1 MSAAELFAGAG
12 QKAGI
17 EVWRIEALK
26 PVRQGKE
33 AHDGKLC
40 TGDSYI
46 VLHSIP
52 LKSGGFDYNLH
63 FWLGE
68 ESSQDEKGT
77 AVRAQRELKL
87 SPGRRFGAPR
97 RAAPPQ
103 APLTRGAHA
112 HGGGEAAH
120 DARPRPAAASRAR
133 LRRGVRA
140 CARRAIAAP
149 RRALSRRCRADGARW
164 RAGADDDRAGPLPG

>member
-26 PVRQGKE
+26 PVKNKE
-33 AHDGKLC
+33 AESGRLC

-52 LKSGGFDYNLH
+52 VKSGGFDYNLH

-68 ESSQDEKGT
+68 ESSQDEKGC
-77 AVRAQRELKL
+77 AVRALPRPTAVWRLARAARL
-87 SPGRRFGAPR
+87 APRPSRLR
-97 RAAPPQ
+97 RAAPRRRARTCGGSA
-103 APLTRGAHA
+103 APRGHRCN
-112 HGGGEAAH
+112 
-120 DARPRPAAASRAR
+120 DAPPAAARGPVGDQPCAAHRPCAR
-133 LRRGVRA
+133 LRR
-140 CARRAIAAP
+140 
-149 RRALSRRCRADGARW
+149 
-164 RAGADDDRAGPLPG
+164 

>member
-26 PVRQGKE
+26 PVKNKE
-33 AHDGKLC
+33 AESGRLC

-52 LKSGGFDYNLH
+52 VKSGGFDYNLH

-68 ESSQDEKGT
+68 ESSQDEKGC
-77 AVRAQRELKL
+77 AVREAQAL
-87 SPGRRFGAPR
+87 RRLATRAARLAPR
-97 RAAPPQ
+97 PSRLREAATPCPARTCGGRAAP
-103 APLTRGAHA
+103 RGHRSD
-112 HGGGEAAH
+112 AA
-120 DARPRPAAASRAR
+120 PAAARKGGGRSLRAAHGSVPAR
-133 LRRGVRA
+133 IRR
-140 CARRAIAAP
+140 
-149 RRALSRRCRADGARW
+149 
-164 RAGADDDRAGPLPG
+164 

>member
-26 PVRQGKE
+26 PVKNKE
-33 AHDGKLC
+33 AESGRLC

-52 LKSGGFDYNLH
+52 VKSGGFDYNLH

-68 ESSQDEKGT
+68 ESSQDEKGC
-77 AVRAQRELKL
+77 AVREAQALRRLATRAARLAPRPSRLRKPRRHAQRV
-87 SPGRRFGAPR
+87 
-97 RAAPPQ
+97 RAAV
-103 APLTRGAHA
+103 
-112 HGGGEAAH
+112 
-120 DARPRPAAASRAR
+120 ARPRAAIAATLRRLQRARAVGDRSVQHTAASRR
-133 LRRGVRA
+133 VSG
-140 CARRAIAAP
+140 
-149 RRALSRRCRADGARW
+149 ADGC
-164 RAGADDDRAGPLPG
+164 AGGRRR

>member
-33 AHDGKLC
+33 AESGRLC
-40 TGDSYI
+40 VGDSYI

-52 LKSGGFDYNLH
+52 VKSGGFDYNLH

-68 ESSQDEKGT
+68 ESSQDEKGA
-77 AVRAQRELKL
+77 AVRSRRIG
-87 SPGRRFGAPR
+87 PRRFGV
-97 RAAPPQ
+97 
-103 APLTRGAHA
+103 TR
-112 HGGGEAAH
+112 
-120 DARPRPAAASRAR
+120 D
-133 LRRGVRA
+133 
-140 CARRAIAAP
+140 AAP
-149 RRALSRRCRADGARW
+149 RRAR
-164 RAGADDDRAGPLPG
+164 PLPSRGAGGRTRS